1 MLKKILIGLG
11 ALAVVIAAGA
21 AWAQGA
27 RRGMMKQMIT
37 AKVAKAEDLIQAT
50 PQQRTQIDTSRDNV
64 IAALQSAHT
73 DRKALH
79 DQLVQLWNSD
89 NLTEDA
95 LNTIVNQRTQAMQTA
110 SKAIV
115 HEVVQVH
122 DVLTPEQRKTLADN
136 WQKLGGRHQHPKGGF
151 GGPGE

>member
-37 AKVAKAEDLIQAT
+37 AKVAQAEDLIQAT
-50 PQQRTQIDTSRDNV
+50 PQQRTQIETSRDAV
-64 IAALQSAHT
+64 IAALQSAHK
-73 DRKALH
+73 DRKDAH
-79 DQLVQLWNSD
+79 AQLVNLWLGD
-89 NLTEDA
+89 KLDPAA
-95 LNTIVNQRTQAMQTA
+95 LNAVVSQRATEMQAVTN
-110 SKAIV
+110 AIV
-115 HEVVQVH
+115 QEVVKVH